1 MSVKELQKYTYFS
14 KYARYNK
21 SAKRRETWEEAVGR
35 MKNMHL
41 RRYPKV
47 AEEIE
52 FAFDYVKEQKVLGSQ
67 RALQYGGEPIER
79 KHARIYNCC
88 VSYCDRL
95 RFFQESFWLLLCG
108 CGTGFSAQRHHVAKL
123 PPFSPFRAWGRHDV
137 ATLPTKTYVVPD
149 TIEGWGDALG
159 VLLSSY
165 FCDPVFPEY
174 ANCNVEFDYSQVR
187 VKGSLL
193 SSGAGKAPGPEP
205 LKNSLEKI
213 RKLLDRCLSEG
224 RECLRP
230 IDAYDIV
237 MHASDAV
244 LSGGV
249 RRSATICMFSDDDE
263 EMLHAKTGNWFL
275 ENPQRARSNNSVLL
289 LRGKTTRERFLEI
302 IKSVKE
308 FGEPGFVWADST
320 EIVLNP
326 CCFDPDTRIATNDGL
341 VRVEDLYKSGTENI
355 VVSDLRVGKGDEYGA
370 KNFGTTLRPASKA
383 ILTQKQADLYEVVT
397 EHGNVL
403 RVTANH
409 KFPTA
414 AHGRLE
420 LRDLNVGDTILLQ
433 SGEGK
438 FGTVGSYQHGLIA
451 GLVAGDGTVCDQD
464 VFIDV
469 WETDFGSHE
478 TIGDVVNDMP
488 EVKEHYM
495 PYKWQDQTP
504 SVNGMM
510 KKRMGGR
517 RLRRVLENVG
527 ITSPY
532 SLKDRVPESVW
543 QGSRSM
549 VIGYLHG
556 LIYTDGSIQYQDRG
570 SRTSLNLRI
579 TQANKPLLE
588 DVQALLLNFGIVS
601 RLYHRADA
609 GPRMMPDGK
618 GGYKSYECT
627 DVYELVVNR
636 PNLIKL
642 METISLFG
650 RKRDVAEGV
659 INAVGHRCRKP
670 ERYVTKIKSIRA
682 VGHKDVYCLE
692 EPEANCLI
700 ANGLVTGNCEIGMW
714 PVDVETGLS
723 GWQMCNLSEIN
734 GKLVKSK
741 EDFCLAA
748 VAAAIIGTLQAGYDE
763 FAYLGEVTE
772 RIVRR
777 EALLG
782 VSITGMMDSA
792 DVLFNPEYQK
802 MAAELVS
809 FTNKQL
815 AAKMGINP
823 AARTTCIKPSG
834 TASCL
839 LGCASGIHLHHAR
852 RYMRQVQANKMETP
866 YLAFSAINPH
876 AWEDSVWSANKTDAV
891 ITFCCEVP
899 EDAKIKSDMD
909 AVEFLSH
916 VKLTQNNWVHY
927 GKNPDLCTQPW
938 LSHNVSNT
946 ITVRDN
952 EWGDVGNYIFDHQES
967 FTAVSLLGMSGD
979 KDYPQA
985 PFQAVY
991 DQDTIERTYGSVTAQ
1006 KAAELVQQGLEAFP
1020 SLWVACDTVMS
1031 DDLLRG
1037 VLDAADG
1044 KAAWAIAVRLWADTC
1059 EWFGGDRK
1067 LATYCLKDVY
1077 NLAKFERL
1085 RANYREVDY
1094 TAVTEAEDNTKPAE
1108 TLACSGGTCELVF

>member
-21 SAKRRETWEEAVGR
+21 SAKRRETWEEAVDR

-52 FAFDYVKEQKVLGSQ
+52 FAFDYVKEQKTLGSQ

-95 RFFQESFWLLLCG
+95 RFFQEAFWLLLCG
-108 CGTGFSAQRHHVAKL
+108 CGTGFSAQKHHVAKL
-123 PPFSPFRAWGRHDV
+123 PPFSETRLLPPDV
-137 ATLPTKTYVVPD
+137 SYTHQTKTYVVPD

-165 FCDPVFPEY
+165 FSDPVFPEY

-187 VKGSLL
+187 EKGSLL

-205 LKNSLEKI
+205 LRNSLEKV
-213 RKLLDRCLSEG
+213 RKLLDRCLGEG
-224 RECLRP
+224 HGRLRP
-230 IDAYDIV
+230 IDAYDIL

-249 RRSATICMFSDDDE
+249 RRSATICIFSDDDE
-263 EMLHAKTGNWFL
+263 EMLHAKTGNWFV

-289 LRGKTTRERFLEI
+289 LRGKTTRERFMEI
-302 IKSVKE
+302 IESVKQ

-326 CCFDPDTRIATNDGL
+326 CC
-341 VRVEDLYKSGTENI
+341 
-355 VVSDLRVGKGDEYGA
+355 
-370 KNFGTTLRPASKA
+370 
-383 ILTQKQADLYEVVT
+383 
-397 EHGNVL
+397 
-403 RVTANH
+403 
-409 KFPTA
+409 
-414 AHGRLE
+414 
-420 LRDLNVGDTILLQ
+420 
-433 SGEGK
+433 
-438 FGTVGSYQHGLIA
+438 
-451 GLVAGDGTVCDQD
+451 
-464 VFIDV
+464 
-469 WETDFGSHE
+469 
-478 TIGDVVNDMP
+478 
-488 EVKEHYM
+488 
-495 PYKWQDQTP
+495 
-504 SVNGMM
+504 
-510 KKRMGGR
+510 
-517 RLRRVLENVG
+517 
-527 ITSPY
+527 
-532 SLKDRVPESVW
+532 
-543 QGSRSM
+543 
-549 VIGYLHG
+549 
-556 LIYTDGSIQYQDRG
+556 
-570 SRTSLNLRI
+570 
-579 TQANKPLLE
+579 
-588 DVQALLLNFGIVS
+588 
-601 RLYHRADA
+601 
-609 GPRMMPDGK
+609 
-618 GGYKSYECT
+618 
-627 DVYELVVNR
+627 
-636 PNLIKL
+636 
-642 METISLFG
+642 
-650 RKRDVAEGV
+650 
-659 INAVGHRCRKP
+659 
-670 ERYVTKIKSIRA
+670 
-682 VGHKDVYCLE
+682 
-692 EPEANCLI
+692 
-700 ANGLVTGNCEIGMW
+700 EIGMW
-714 PVDVETGLS
+714 PVDVLTGKT

-741 EDFCLAA
+741 EDFCMAA

-763 FAYLGEVTE
+763 FEYLGEVTE

-792 DVLFNPEYQK
+792 DVLFNPDYQK

-866 YLAFSAINPH
+866 FLAFSGVNPH
-876 AWEDSVWSANKTDAV
+876 AWEDSVWSANNTDAV
-891 ITFCCEVP
+891 ISFCCEVP
-899 EDAKIKSDMD
+899 EDAKIKADLS
-909 AVEFLSH
+909 AVQFLDH
-916 VKLTQNNWVHY
+916 VRLTQNNWVYY

-946 ITVRDN
+946 INVRAN

-967 FTAVSLLGMSGD
+967 FTAVSLLGMTGD

-991 DQDTIERTYGSVTAQ
+991 AQDEIEATYGACAAQ
-1006 KAAELVQQGLEAFP
+1006 KAVELVQQALEAFP
-1020 SLWVACDTVMS
+1020 SLWLACDMVVS

-1044 KAAWAIAVRLWADTC
+1044 KAAWVIAARFWA
-1059 EWFGGDRK
+1059 EQAFAGDRK
-1067 LATYCLKDVY
+1067 MATYCLKDVY

-1094 TAVTEAEDNTKPAE
+1094 TAVTEAEDNTKPADNV
-1108 TLACSGGTCELVF
+1108 ACGGGVCELQF